1 VTRLSVVLW
10 PPPSVVAV
18 MASYPRPTVP
28 DVRWSSPA
36 QWMVKVRPLGHVDE
50 HLVPDLVDALEDG
63 LAGAP
68 PVACL
73 LGPVTRRIA
82 GQWLGV
88 TVGGL
93 DEVAAAVFEA
103 TEPVVP
109 VTHPQVFAADVVLA
123 RGRVPADLAGEPLQ
137 AAWTAR
143 SLALVADRSSPRSPR
158 FEDLAVVPLGSR

>member
-1 VTRLSVVLW
+1 MTRLSVALW

-18 MASYPRPTVP
+18 LISCPRPTVS

-50 HLVPDLVDALEDG
+50 RLVPGLLDALQDG

-68 PVACL
+68 AVACV
-73 LGPVTRRIA
+73 LGPATRRIA

-88 TVGGL
+88 TVSGL
-93 DEVAAAVFEA
+93 DEVAAAVFGA

-109 VTHPQVFAADVVLA
+109 VTHPQAFAADVVLA
-123 RGRVPADLAGEPLQ
+123 WGRVPADLAGAPLQ

-143 SLALVADRSSPRSPR
+143 SIALVADRSSPRSPR
-158 FEDLAVVPLGSR
+158 FEDLAVVPLGST